1 MRAAI
6 TGLSRDLLQRLNA
19 WLYQRR
25 LEELLHI
32 GDPPKWKVFLAAVT
46 VVITFW
52 LTALVIFVASYG
64 LHLFYESDIHLSVG
78 GNLIAFLA
86 LLFGLFVN
94 AEAGLVD
101 WLETFTRRLSPN
113 ERVRMS
119 TGYTEVNR
127 LIRKWRTT
135 GAIFRNTVKLS
146 NIFLFLAG
154 LALAL
159 L

>member
-1 MRAAI
+1 MLGYINAALRNFSI
-6 TGLSRDLLQRLNA
+6 
-19 WLYQRR
+19 
-25 LEELLHI
+25 LEP
-32 GDPPKWKVFLAAVT
+32 PPKWKVFLSAVT

-64 LHLFYESDIHLSVG
+64 LHLFYESDIPLSVG

-94 AEAGLVD
+94 AEAGFVD
-101 WLETFTRRLSPN
+101 WLETFTRRLSTPN

-119 TGYTEVNR
+119 VGYTEVNR